1 MIEKG
6 YSEDM
11 AGRNIKLG
19 EDSVQLRQISVAV
32 LETEQTQ
39 ARAHTWNQKTGH
51 REEGVR
57 GGGCT
62 QRILKWFGHLIELL
76 RCETDNAEVG

>member
-57 GGGCT
+57 GGGVYT
-62 QRILKWFGHLIELL
+62 ENFEMVWPPDRTAPL
-76 RCETDNAEVG
+76 